1 MNMKKILAFLLVF
14 ISFILGLCE
23 NKVFNNTVDWQL
35 IWAQEFDGKTIDRN
49 VWNFE
54 VGNGHSKGIPGWG
67 NAEAE
72 YYTDGENAYIEN
84 GILVIEARK
93 EYRKDQYGDY
103 SYTSTRINTQEKFEI
118 KYGRIEVR
126 AKFPNGK
133 GLWPAIWLLGSD
145 IGKVGWP
152 NCGEIDIVEFLGD
165 NPNKIYGAVH
175 GPGYSG
181 GNGISGNYTTKNPSF
196 TEDFHTFGV
205 VWDDESISFYVD
217 DKIYHAISKAS
228 ISSRGLKWV
237 FDKPFFIIVNLAVGG
252 YWPGYPDN
260 TTKFP
265 ARMYVDYIKVW
276 QKVK

>member
-1 MNMKKILAFLLVF
+1 MKMKKIFIIFLVI
-14 ISFILGLCE
+14 ISFVLGSCE
-23 NKVFNNTVDWQL
+23 NKVLTNSDDWELVWSQD
-35 IWAQEFDGKTIDRN
+35 FDGQIIDRN

-54 VGNGHSKGIPGWG
+54 IGNGHSKGIPGWG
-67 NAEAE
+67 NAELE

-84 GILVIEARK
+84 GVLVIEARK
-93 EYRKDQYGDY
+93 EYRKDQFGEYN
-103 SYTSTRINTQEKFEI
+103 YTSTRINTQGKFEI
-118 KYGRIEVR
+118 KYGKIEVR
-126 AKFPNGK
+126 AKFPYGK

-165 NPNKIYGAVH
+165 NPKKVYGTVH

-181 GNGISGNYTTKNPSF
+181 GNGKSGNYSTEGPNF

-205 VWDDESISFYVD
+205 IWNDENISFYVD
-217 DKIYHAISKAS
+217 DKIYHTVSKSS
-228 ISSRGLKWV
+228 ILSRGLNWV

-265 ARMYVDYIKVW
+265 AKMYVDYIKVW
-276 QKVK
+276 QKKN